1 MHRAEATRSPTIGE
15 DGVQAEN
22 TALGTQLINLL
33 NALITGNTGD
43 QVDANGVGDQT
54 VNCP

>member
-1 MHRAEATRSPTIGE
+1 MHRAAATRSPTIGE